1 MINYLNLLQ
10 NILSHGTPKP
20 DRTGT
25 GTRSLFAERLTFDL
39 EQGFPALTTK
49 KLWCRGVVCE
59 LQWFMSGSTNCND
72 LPEDVRKW
80 WEPWSAADGSLGPIY
95 GEQLRKQTSHDSS
108 NSTFFSVSEADQ
120 LQDVITSLRED
131 PHGRRHVITLWN
143 SAAMKHAR
151 LPCCHGTVIQFYVR
165 NDKLF
170 CFMHQRSA
178 DVFLGLPVNC
188 ASYALLTHIV
198 AKESGLGVGELTI
211 SLGDSH
217 LYENHLDQAKQQLLR
232 SPRKLPEIVLP
243 KCSGLDEWIKADPMS
258 FVLHGYD
265 PYPTIK
271 ADIAV

>member
-10 NILSHGTPKP
+10 NLLSHGTPKP

-49 KLWCRGVVCE
+49 KLWWRGVVCE

-72 LPEDVRKW
+72 LPEGVRKW
-80 WEPWSAADGSLGPIY
+80 WTPWSAADGSLGPIY
-95 GEQLRKQTSHDSS
+95 GDQLRSQRYWHLEDERGSADTC
-108 NSTFFSVSEADQ
+108 DQ

-165 NDKLF
+165 NDKLS

-211 SLGDSH
+211 SLGDAH
-217 LYENHLDQAKQQLLR
+217 LYNTHLDQAKQQLLR

-243 KCSGLDEWIKADPMS
+243 KCSGIDAWVKADPAS
-258 FVLHGYD
+258 FVLEGYD

-271 ADIAV
+271 ADISV